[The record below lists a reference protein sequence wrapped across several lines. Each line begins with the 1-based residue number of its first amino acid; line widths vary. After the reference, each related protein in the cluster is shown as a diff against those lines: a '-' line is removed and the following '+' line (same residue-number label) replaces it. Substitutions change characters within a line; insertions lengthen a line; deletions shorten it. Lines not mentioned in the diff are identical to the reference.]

1 MAHRSTTQPLDFIAD
16 FNFYS
21 GCKIMLNQM
30 TVRQRGRTCKR
41 ARTGGGARATTSC
54 MRSIRTRGGS
64 RAVLSQ
70 IPLPIVGDIDGRD
83 KDMQESDK
91 SSNSNNANGTT
102 GADPW
107 KNENPTLQSFP
118 FEENSGMNVNIPD
131 GDDPSFYL
139 RLLLTDELIKSILQ
153 CTNVYAQRVINS
165 SRPLRRRSVLNEWR
179 NVTEE
184 EIKKFLG
191 LILHMGLVSM
201 PTYCEY
207 WSKSRLYSNELF
219 PSVMPRER
227 FQVIMRFLHFGED
240 PQYENDCLSKICL
253 LSNHFNKTMNEV
265 YTPSKMLSLDESMML
280 WRGRLVFQQHIQNKK
295 HKYGIKFFELSTF
308 DGLVLN
314 IEAYS
319 DTIFQDTENLGQ
331 TGAIVL
337 HLMSSYFDKGYHLF
351 ADNWYNSVSLTE
363 YMSRR
368 KTYITG
374 PLRGDRKQNPK
385 EVINKNLRKGDMVF
399 QSLRDIS
406 VTKWKKQKR
415 CLCVCVCVC
424 VCVVCVFI
432 LFHREG
438 FFRLQDA

>member
-1 MAHRSTTQPLDFIAD
+1 
-16 FNFYS
+16 
-21 GCKIMLNQM
+21 M
-30 TVRQRGRTCKR
+30 TVRQRGRPCKR
-41 ARTGGGARATTSC
+41 ARARGGGARATTSC

-70 IPLPIVGDIDGRD
+70 IPLPIVGDTDDGD
-83 KDMQESDK
+83 KDLHESDE
-91 SSNSNNANGTT
+91 SSNSNNAIRTT
-102 GADPW
+102 AEADAW
-107 KNENPTLQSFP
+107 KNENPILHSFP
-118 FEENSGMNVNIPD
+118 FEENSSMNVNIPD
-131 GDDPSFYL
+131 GDDPILYL

-165 SRPLRRRSVLNEWR
+165 SRLLRRRSVSNEWR

-201 PTYCEY
+201 PTYREY

-227 FQVIMRFLHFGED
+227 FQAIMHFLHFGED
-240 PQYENDCLSKICL
+240 PQYENDRLSKICL
-253 LSNHFNKTMNEV
+253 LSNHFSKTMNEI
-265 YTPSKMLSLDESMML
+265 YTPLKMLSLDESMML
-280 WRGRLVFQQHIQNKK
+280 WRGRLVFRQYIKNKK
-295 HKYGIKFFELSTF
+295 HKYGIKFFELCTF

-319 DTIFQDTENLGQ
+319 GTKFQDTENLGQ

-337 HLMSSYFDKGYHLF
+337 HLMSLYFDKGYCLF
-351 ADNWYNSVSLTE
+351 TNNWYNSISLTE

-374 PLRGDRKQNPK
+374 TLRGDRKRNPK
-385 EVINKNLRKGDMVF
+385 EVINNMATLPTDMAKRKRNPMLFKYIMSICQVLIEQIKCFLTILLLERRLDG
-399 QSLRDIS
+399 
-406 VTKWKKQKR
+406 TKR
-415 CLCVCVCVC
+415 L
-424 VCVVCVFI
+424 VFI
-432 LFHREG
+432 LLR
-438 FFRLQDA
+438 